1 MIRRRDYKFFT
12 EKVVIITENY
22 RLIRLIL
29 VIITIMSIKI
39 DEKDLAILALI
50 QEDSQRTAKQIAKK
64 IGAPLTTVFAKTKRM
79 QEQGIIRG
87 YHAVV
92 AAEKLGAG
100 TSAFI
105 LASVSYR
112 SKADGAPV
120 SQRTVA
126 EEIAKFAEVQEVH
139 IITGDWDLLVKLRAA
154 SVDAIGKFVVDK
166 LRLISGLEKTLTCMV
181 FETVKET
188 TAVALPVKKSV
199 RAQLEVA

>member
-1 MIRRRDYKFFT
+1 
-12 EKVVIITENY
+12 
-22 RLIRLIL
+22 
-29 VIITIMSIKI
+29 MSVKL
-39 DEKDLAILALI
+39 DEKDLAILAVI
-50 QEDSQRTAKQIAKK
+50 QEDSKLTAKQIAKK
-64 IGAPLTTVFAKTKRM
+64 VDAPLTTVFAKIKRM
-79 QEQGIIRG
+79 EEQDIIKG
-87 YHAVV
+87 YRAVV
-92 AAEKLGAG
+92 AAEKLGSG

-126 EEIAKFAEVQEVH
+126 EEIARFAEVQEVH
-139 IITGDWDLLVKLRAA
+139 IITGDWDLLVKLRAQ

-188 TAVALPVKKSV
+188 TAVDVLSK
-199 RAQLEVA
+199 R